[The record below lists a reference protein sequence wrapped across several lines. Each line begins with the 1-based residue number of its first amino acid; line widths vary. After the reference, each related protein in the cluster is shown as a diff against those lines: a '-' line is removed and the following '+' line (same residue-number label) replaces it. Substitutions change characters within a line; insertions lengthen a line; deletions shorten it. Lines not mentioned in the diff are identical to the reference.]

1 MDPKPRPERHSA
13 FFDLER
19 DPKRAELTRPA
30 SLLRTTEWGGLTFL
44 SLLVSLAFP
53 PYFVQ
58 VLLLA
63 FLNAGGLLWVTHLS
77 EAGRQRL
84 REFEREFAQGH
95 ALEEAGNAAGAL
107 KIYEALVPR
116 YADQPKIAEIA
127 VRRMEHLRAAAP
139 AVVAAARS
147 SHAAKAQG
155 KPKAK
160 ARAKRPAK
168 AKSGPGPK
176 AKPASQRKAL

>member
-1 MDPKPRPERHSA
+1 MDPKQGPERHSA

-58 VLLLA
+58 VMLLA
-63 FLNAGGLLWVTHLS
+63 FLNAGGLLWITHLS

-84 REFEREFAQGH
+84 REFEREFAKGH
-95 ALEEAGNAAGAL
+95 ALEEAGDIAGAL
-107 KIYEALVPR
+107 KAYEALAPR

-127 VRRMEHLRAAAP
+127 VRRMEHLRSLYPPSPAAP
-139 AVVAAARS
+139 AALGAPLKPKGKP
-147 SHAAKAQG
+147 AAKAAG
-155 KPKAK
+155 AR
-160 ARAKRPAK
+160 RAKRK
-168 AKSGPGPK
+168 AK
-176 AKPASQRKAL
+176 

>member
-1 MDPKPRPERHSA
+1 MDPKHRPERHSA

-19 DPKRAELTRPA
+19 DPQRAELTKPA

-58 VLLLA
+58 VMLLA
-63 FLNAGGLLWVTHLS
+63 FLNAGGLLWITHLS
-77 EAGRQRL
+77 ESGRQRL
-84 REFEREFAQGH
+84 REFEREFAKGH
-95 ALEEAGNAAGAL
+95 DLEEAGDVVGAL
-107 KIYEALVPR
+107 QVYEALVPV

-127 VRRMEHLRAAAP
+127 VRRMQHLRSLQVLAP
-139 AVVAAARS
+139 PRKVPA
-147 SHAAKAQG
+147 

-160 ARAKRPAK
+160 
-168 AKSGPGPK
+168 PK
-176 AKPASQRKAL
+176 AGVSKRKAR

>member
-1 MDPKPRPERHSA
+1 MDPKHRPERHSA

-19 DPKRAELTRPA
+19 DPQRAELTKPA

-58 VLLLA
+58 VMLLA
-63 FLNAGGLLWVTHLS
+63 FLNAGGLLWITHLS
-77 EAGRQRL
+77 ESGRQRL
-84 REFEREFAQGH
+84 REFEREFAAGH
-95 ALEEAGNAAGAL
+95 DLEEASDVAGAL

-127 VRRMEHLRAAAP
+127 VRRMQHLRSLQAAAP
-139 AVVAAARS
+139 KPQAAPPNKKKRKS
-147 SHAAKAQG
+147 SG
-155 KPKAK
+155 S
-160 ARAKRPAK
+160 KRK
-168 AKSGPGPK
+168 V
-176 AKPASQRKAL
+176 R